1 MAAMIITGTPIS
13 NNKVIRIL
21 IFANQSLQQTAGVRF
36 FLLLLLSG
44 PLAAEFGVSRRL
56 RTMKGIAVLLLAAS
70 CACCFAV
77 DDTNVLAAG
86 DWSKPV
92 GDFVGYTLRGRLIL
106 CDSPKNGD
114 AAIYVE
120 LQECSRAA
128 GVDMD
133 VYCNMNPTVALGG
146 HPDAQ
151 GRERIEK
158 AAAVWEMR
166 DASDKPVPESPGG
179 FGGGAPGAS
188 WISLPCDSTVRLR
201 ASVYGG
207 GRLKDGSLSI
217 FFLSNHWVIPPRSTN
232 DYYLSCTF
240 SVDPPTNHAALPEH
254 HVWQG
259 TLTLPKM
266 KIPVQRP

>member
-1 MAAMIITGTPIS
+1 MKPIAL
-13 NNKVIRIL
+13 IL
-21 IFANQSLQQTAGVRF
+21 LFVAR
-36 FLLLLLSG
+36 
-44 PLAAEFGVSRRL
+44 
-56 RTMKGIAVLLLAAS
+56 
-70 CACCFAV
+70 ACCFAV

-92 GDFVGYTLRGRLIL
+92 GDFLGYTLRGRLLL
-106 CDSPKNGD
+106 CDSPKD
-114 AAIYVE
+114 RVPAVYLE
-120 LQECSRAA
+120 LQECSD
-128 GVDMD
+128 GWGGCMD
-133 VYCNMNPTVALGG
+133 IYCNMKPTVALGG

-158 AAAVWEMR
+158 AGAVWELR
-166 DASDKPVPESPGG
+166 DASDKLVSESEGG

-207 GRLKDGSLSI
+207 GRMKDGSLSI
-217 FFLSNHWVIPPRSTN
+217 FFLSNHWVIPPRSPN

-240 SVDPPTNHAALPEH
+240 TVDPPTNHVALAEH